1 MCSLKK
7 PTPAFINKEN
17 KTKKKCYI
25 EQGLG
30 LVPVNIVIP
39 LHPLRQKEFTRREA
53 THQFRTSVLVLSWWP
68 LSTGFKTG
76 RAKGTEKKE
85 EVEEVLRDEEEKQS
99 LKLHHRVQS

>member
-17 KTKKKCYI
+17 KTKQKKCYI

-76 RAKGTEKKE
+76 SEGKGNRKE
-85 EVEEVLRDEEEKQS
+85 GGSGRGIKG
-99 LKLHHRVQS
+99 

>member
-17 KTKKKCYI
+17 KTNKQTKKCYI

-30 LVPVNIVIP
+30 LVPVNTVIP
-39 LHPLRQKEFTRREA
+39 LHPLWQKEFSQREA

-76 RAKGTEKKE
+76 SEGKGNRKE
-85 EVEEVLRDEEEKQS
+85 GGSGRGIKG
-99 LKLHHRVQS
+99 